1 MSDKLL
7 QVWNYLKMMLMNWQ
21 KYYKIDDPKD
31 DGDVE
36 SQGRGMDEGNS
47 DDERYGQFVWL
58 IY

>member
-7 QVWNYLKMMLMNWQ
+7 QVWNNLKMMLMNWQ

-36 SQGRGMDEGNS
+36 SQVRGMDEGNS
-47 DDERYGQFVWL
+47 DDERYGLFVCL